1 MASSPAGFKGPF
13 ICHADVCP
21 SLFAILSMRYIS
33 FTFLPWAFI
42 WTVLCLHLKHLT
54 FFLSIDSNP
63 RRQRRYFRAEFRK
76 VRECAN
82 SDKEPGCIEFR
93 TSRSG
98 DRFLAFEQYENLE
111 SFKAVSYHA
120 ETDVF
125 KAFVG
130 VVKDLHARPPVVLFY
145 EELSN
150 PPQNTYK
157 SKM

>member
-13 ICHADVCP
+13 ICHADIQIQEGKGDI
-21 SLFAILSMRYIS
+21 FE
-33 FTFLPWAFI
+33 
-42 WTVLCLHLKHLT
+42 
-54 FFLSIDSNP
+54 
-63 RRQRRYFRAEFRK
+63 AEFRK

-93 TSRSG
+93 TSRNG

-111 SFKAVSYHA
+111 ALKTHG

-130 VVKDLHARPPVVLFY
+130 VVKNLHSRPPVVLFY
-145 EELSN
+145 EEIDN
-150 PPQNTYK
+150 APQPKYK

>member
-13 ICHADVCP
+13 ICHADIQIQEGKGDI
-21 SLFAILSMRYIS
+21 FE
-33 FTFLPWAFI
+33 T
-42 WTVLCLHLKHLT
+42 
-54 FFLSIDSNP
+54 
-63 RRQRRYFRAEFRK
+63 EFRK

-111 SFKAVSYHA
+111 AFKAHGQ
-120 ETDVF
+120 TDVF

-130 VVKDLHARPPVVLFY
+130 VVGGLHARPPVVLFY
-145 EELSN
+145 EEIDNAPRS
-150 PPQNTYK
+150 TYK
-157 SKM
+157 PKL